1 MKKYLWI
8 LLSCSAA
15 ILSGVLITTS
25 RSSLD
30 RSMNGAYLLMP
41 LLLGIGISIIY
52 YAHKKRFILIIG
64 CLAVYGVLMTGIEI
78 ILFRPWEKL
87 FTPAG
92 GTYTQYGLDALY
104 PGFGVIILLCTIFL
118 VFSANILF
126 ELGSHAFK
134 KITTKHA

>member
-8 LLSCSAA
+8 LISIIAA
-15 ILSGVLITTS
+15 ILSGALINTS
-25 RSSLD
+25 HTSLD
-30 RSMNGAYLLMP
+30 RSMNGAYLYIP
-41 LLLGIGISIIY
+41 LLLGICISIVY
-52 YAHKKRFILIIG
+52 YAHKKRFLLIMG
-64 CLAVYGVLMTGIEI
+64 SLAVYGVLMTGIEI

-92 GTYTQYGLDALY
+92 GVYTQYGLDALY
-104 PGFGVIILLCTIFL
+104 PGFGVIILLCILFL

-126 ELGSHAFK
+126 ELGSHVFK